1 MTILSTIETDLGK
14 VLHWLTNASGE
25 LGKVS
30 PEVQAAI
37 LTTFQA
43 VVTAVTDTTSA
54 VASEGLNFSLDAA
67 VVGDIKLVIA
77 TAKADLQKLGL
88 KL

>member
-1 MTILSTIETDLGK
+1 MSILSTIETDIGK

-25 LGKVS
+25 LGKVA

-43 VVTAVTDTTSA
+43 VVTAVGDASGA

-67 VVGDIKLVIA
+67 VVADIKQVIA
-77 TAKADLQKLGL
+77 TAKADLEKLGV